1 MTGGQQTSLALPGV
15 LDVDRTARDP
25 QDRYYTPQS
34 AIDRLAAAEVSG
46 DHELGLGDLRVAPL
60 DAGAAPSIRDR
71 EGAAMTQLAFAGVVD
86 TAPFSPDAAWA
97 DLPLVSLALEET
109 LTCWDE
115 WWCEVE
121 REAAKEREEE
131 GLALAADY
139 ERMVREMPR

>member
-1 MTGGQQTSLALPGV
+1 MT
-15 LDVDRTARDP
+15 D
-25 QDRYYTPQS
+25 
-34 AIDRLAAAEVSG
+34 
-46 DHELGLGDLRVAPL
+46 L
-60 DAGAAPSIRDR
+60 DA
-71 EGAAMTQLAFAGVVD
+71 
-86 TAPFSPDAAWA
+86 
-97 DLPLVSLALEET
+97 ALEET